1 MYDLG
6 TAFENA
12 TLAPGQNV
20 LVAGPPLIGKRRR
33 TLEALAA
40 GADRG
45 DGSIIVTSR
54 DDADR
59 VLADIRSLVSN
70 PDDARL
76 GIVDCVTHQQGRADE
91 DSQMVKY
98 ASSPVDMSGIG
109 IKVSAFLEEFSVEAG
124 IEQNRMALDS
134 LTPLLVHS
142 GLQTVFRFMHVLTRR
157 IEAAD
162 AVGLHIIESTAHD
175 PKTVNTL
182 KQLFD
187 GVIEVDPDRS
197 ASVQLSDGIQTTG

>member
-6 TAFENA
+6 PAFENA
-12 TLAPGQNV
+12 TLASGQNV
-20 LVAGPPLIGKRRR
+20 LVAGPPLTGKRRR
-33 TLEALAA
+33 TLEALAS

-45 DGSIIVTSR
+45 EGSIVVTSR

-59 VLADIRSLVSN
+59 VLADIRSLVAD
-70 PDDARL
+70 PDDARF
-76 GIVDCVTHQQGRADE
+76 GIVDCVTHQQMRSDE

-109 IKVSAFLEEFSVEAG
+109 ITVSEFLDEFSVEAG
-124 IEQNRMALDS
+124 IEQNRVALDS

-142 GLQTVFRFMHVLTRR
+142 GLQTVFRFIHVLTLR

-162 AVGLHIIESTAHD
+162 AVGLHVIESTAHD

-197 ASVQLSDGIQTTG
+197 APVQLSDGIETTG